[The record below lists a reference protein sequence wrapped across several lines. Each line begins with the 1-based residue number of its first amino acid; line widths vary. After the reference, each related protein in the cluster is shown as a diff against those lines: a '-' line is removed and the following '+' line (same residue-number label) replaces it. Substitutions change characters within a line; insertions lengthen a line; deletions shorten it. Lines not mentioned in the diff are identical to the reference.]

1 MLDHFLYI
9 GDKLD
14 GSEDITKWKLANT
27 QLSKFP
33 NTYVKLSGLIMDSG
47 KNWKEENF
55 IPYIEHVVKEFGYDR
70 LVYCG
75 NNPVALIAGILP
87 EQWIAV
93 LMK

>member
-1 MLDHFLYI
+1 
-9 GDKLD
+9 
-14 GSEDITKWKLANT
+14 
-27 QLSKFP
+27 
-33 NTYVKLSGLIMDSG
+33 MDSG